1 MIFAMQDLPGKF
13 TSFEFIPGISASFN
27 FALAILINQ
36 IMLTW
41 KEKLQTALPLLPILI
56 RDQSFINAQ
65 DQFYFNCHHFK
76 QQYSVQLLSNHALPP
91 TTTSLQLYPTLTIKR
106 LYLSSETHFV
116 LYTQFKCMRNVK
128 CFPNHTHNQ
137 LCHFMIDFLTT
148 KEKKMEN
155 AIY

>member
-76 QQYSVQLLSNHALPP
+76 Q
-91 TTTSLQLYPTLTIKR
+91 
-106 LYLSSETHFV
+106 
-116 LYTQFKCMRNVK
+116 
-128 CFPNHTHNQ
+128 
-137 LCHFMIDFLTT
+137 
-148 KEKKMEN
+148 
-155 AIY
+155 